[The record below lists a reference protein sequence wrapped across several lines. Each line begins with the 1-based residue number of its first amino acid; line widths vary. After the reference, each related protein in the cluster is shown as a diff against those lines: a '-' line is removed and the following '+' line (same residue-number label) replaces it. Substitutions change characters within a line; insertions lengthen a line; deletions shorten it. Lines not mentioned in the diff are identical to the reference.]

1 MIHFVFSNFLYS
13 NQSIYE
19 NGLVRFAANS
29 YSSLKKTAK
38 NRFVH
43 LTNYSISKKKKKN
56 DESQETL
63 VEEEKFSTKD
73 SKW

>member
-1 MIHFVFSNFLYS
+1 V
-13 NQSIYE
+13 YE
-19 NGLVRFAANS
+19 NGLVRFAASS

-43 LTNYSISKKKKKN
+43 LTNYSISKKKKKG
-56 DESQETL
+56 EET
-63 VEEEKFSTKD
+63 VDHDAENKFSTKD

>member
-1 MIHFVFSNFLYS
+1 MYD
-13 NQSIYE
+13 

-43 LTNYSISKKKKKN
+43 LTNYSISKKKIKG
-56 DESQETL
+56 QETL
-63 VEEEKFSTKD
+63 NDETDHKFSTKD